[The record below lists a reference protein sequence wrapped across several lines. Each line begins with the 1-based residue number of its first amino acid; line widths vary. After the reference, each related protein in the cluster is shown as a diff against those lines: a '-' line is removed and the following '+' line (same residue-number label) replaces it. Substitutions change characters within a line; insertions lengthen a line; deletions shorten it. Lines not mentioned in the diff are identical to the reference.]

1 MSVLDITHNIR
12 FSMKNQNLI
21 LTLDLLNLEKH
32 FVYILVEILE
42 IIKKAI

>member
-1 MSVLDITHNIR
+1 MVIIMNKRYNCIEL
-12 FSMKNQNLI
+12 KE